1 MVGEAIHSVKT
12 PFVFGVPHSSWSLKQ
27 KSLDKKACIRKI
39 LCRSNSSSS
48 GDSGPSPMKGG
59 GPINEDLIA
68 RLRAAE
74 EEVGTQIE
82 IAQNVFC

>member
-1 MVGEAIHSVKT
+1 
-12 PFVFGVPHSSWSLKQ
+12 
-27 KSLDKKACIRKI
+27 
-39 LCRSNSSSS
+39 
-48 GDSGPSPMKGG
+48 MKGG

-82 IAQNVFC
+82 IAQNVICWEYLLINHKRLKNAAARVCGDAGSKIEEGACWSSG